1 MAKLLSRV
9 LWHAN
14 RTPAGSL
21 IKAALS
27 AVNWRE
33 VSARRRLARDLAI
46 SPEAEVRARELNRD
60 GYAMINDLVDPALL
74 TAMVDE
80 GGRKYSRAED
90 LRARQATSHK
100 SFWIRLLDEDVVDGK
115 LPADNVFVR
124 FATQPKVIQM
134 LTRALGT
141 VPQLSDVLLTLSEES
156 NKQLVYSQLWHRD
169 FDDTRTLKVFVY
181 LTDVPSTEFGPF
193 TFIPGPESD
202 RFGRSIKSHMADE
215 VVFNRT
221 PRNAVR
227 EMKSARATAFVVETS
242 RCLHMGSRMTPGHH
256 RLLYTATFV
265 TVPRPYVEPPPRFT
279 RRGELDTLTETVL
292 FTRENLPLSP
302 QGRRAD

>member
-14 RTPAGSL
+14 RTPAGGL

-27 AVNWRE
+27 AVNFRE
-33 VSARRRLARDLAI
+33 VSARRRLARDLPI
-46 SPEAEVRARELNRD
+46 SPEAQIRAQELNRD
-60 GYAMINDLVDPALL
+60 GFAVINDLVDPALL

-80 GGRKYSRAED
+80 GGRKYARAED
-90 LRARQATSHK
+90 LRTRQAQSHK
-100 SFWIRLLDEDVVDGK
+100 SFWIRLLDDDVVDGK
-115 LPADNVFVR
+115 LPADSVFVR

-156 NKQLVYSQLWHRD
+156 NEQLVYSQLWHRD

-181 LTDVPSTEFGPF
+181 LTDVPTTDFGPF

-202 RFGRSIKSHMADE
+202 RIGRFMKSHMPDE
-215 VVFNRT
+215 VVFNSTTRDS
-221 PRNAVR
+221 VR
-227 EMKSARATAFVVETS
+227 EMKSPRATAFVVETS

-279 RRGELDTLTETVL
+279 RSGELDALTESVL
-292 FTRENLPLSP
+292 FTREHLRLPP